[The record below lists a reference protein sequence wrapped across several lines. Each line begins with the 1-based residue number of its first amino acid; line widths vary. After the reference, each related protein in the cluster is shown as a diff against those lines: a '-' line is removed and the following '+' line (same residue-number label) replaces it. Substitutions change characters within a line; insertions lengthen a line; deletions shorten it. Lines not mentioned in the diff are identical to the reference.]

1 VELIEPFKYLLIL
14 LFFKLIN
21 YYLLQPFVFVDLG
34 DNFLFCFN
42 INILAEVSGII
53 DTIGAIE
60 IVIQT
65 SDIAI
70 SLFNAVV
77 LIKPKHQE

>member
-1 VELIEPFKYLLIL
+1 VELIESFKYLLIL
-14 LFFKLIN
+14 LFFKLID

-42 INILAEVSGII
+42 INILAEIRGII

-65 SDIAI
+65 IDIAI